1 MKFGKILIILL
12 VILITS
18 VGVVSA
24 GTFDLIEESSQSQS
38 QSLDGIFEDIG
49 GDGILKLNITSCN
62 KLDERNIPDGS
73 FTNLNGDNFT
83 WKNAKNI
90 SFSDEMG
97 FDSYVI
103 VWKTSP
109 DDYNLDT
116 SSQDD
121 QYISGYTPRYQDIY
135 FLEYSKVKN
144 AVYGVILGNRNQ
156 LYSQSDLVY
165 GMLGFDESQFD
176 VSSAVT
182 GNLLSSGSSSSGSD
196 SSSHY
201 GGVDTSPYSL
211 AKNDP
216 GAYYDHYE
224 YGDNYEID
232 DYLESQGF
240 D

>member
-1 MKFGKILIILL
+1 MNIEKISIIFF
-12 VILITS
+12 VIFITA
-18 VGVVSA
+18 VGAVSA
-24 GTFDLIEESSQSQS
+24 GEFDFLESSSQTQSF
-38 QSLDGIFEDIG
+38 DGISEDIG
-49 GDGILKLNITSCN
+49 GDGALKLHIPYCN
-62 KLDERNIPDGS
+62 KLAEKNIPDGS
-73 FTNLNGDNFT
+73 FSNLNGGNFT

-103 VWKTSP
+103 VWKASP

-116 SSQDD
+116 SSDDD

-135 FLEYSKVKN
+135 FLKYSKSKN
-144 AVYGVILGNRNQ
+144 AVYGVILGNHNQ
-156 LYSQSDLVY
+156 LYSQGDLVY
-165 GMLGFDESQFD
+165 DMLGFDESQID

-182 GNLLSSGSSSSGSD
+182 GNLLSSGSSSSTGG

-201 GGVDTSPYSL
+201 GIDTSPYHL

-224 YGDNYEID
+224 YGENYEID

>member
-1 MKFGKILIILL
+1 MNIEKTFIIVL
-12 VILITS
+12 VIFITS
-18 VGVVSA
+18 VSVVSA
-24 GTFDLIEESSQSQS
+24 GEFDFLENSSQT
-38 QSLDGIFEDIG
+38 QSLDGIYEDIG
-49 GDGILKLNITSCN
+49 GDGILKLNISYCT
-62 KLDERNIPDGS
+62 KLGEKTIPDAS
-73 FTNLNGDNFT
+73 FSNLNGDNFT

-103 VWKTSP
+103 VWKASP
-109 DDYNLDT
+109 EDYNLDT
-116 SSQDD
+116 SSDKD
-121 QYISGYTPRYQDIY
+121 QYLSGYTPRYQDIY
-135 FLEYSKVKN
+135 FLEYSKNKN
-144 AVYGVILGNRNQ
+144 TVYGVILGNHNQ

-165 GMLGFDESQFD
+165 DMLGFDESQID

-182 GNLLSSGSSSSGSD
+182 GNLLSSGSSSSSGGSG
-196 SSSHY
+196 SHY
-201 GGVDTSPYSL
+201 GGVDTSPYHL

-224 YGDNYEID
+224 YGDNYKID

>member
-1 MKFGKILIILL
+1 MNIGKTSILVLIIFIISL
-12 VILITS
+12 
-18 VGVVSA
+18 GVVSA
-24 GTFDLIEESSQSQS
+24 ETFDFIEDSSQS
-38 QSLDGIFEDIG
+38 QSLDGISEDIG
-49 GDGILKLNITSCN
+49 GDGILKLNIPYCSV
-62 KLDERNIPDGS
+62 LDEKNIPDGT
-73 FTNLNGDNFT
+73 FADLNGDNFI

-109 DDYNLDT
+109 EDYNLN
-116 SSQDD
+116 SSDKD
-121 QYISGYTPRYQDIY
+121 LFISGYTPRYQDIY
-135 FLEYSKVKN
+135 FLQYSKTKN
-144 AVYGVILGNRNQ
+144 MVYGVILGNHNQ

-165 GMLGFDESQFD
+165 DMLGFNESQLD
-176 VSSAVT
+176 VSSDVT
-182 GNLLSSGSSSSGSD
+182 GNLLSSGSSSSASSG
-196 SSSHY
+196 SSHY
-201 GGVDTSPYSL
+201 GGVETSPYHL

>member
-1 MKFGKILIILL
+1 MKFGKILIIFL

-116 SSQDD
+116 SSEGD

-165 GMLGFDESQFD
+165 GMLGFDESQLD

-196 SSSHY
+196 SGSHY

-224 YGDNYEID
+224 YGDNYKID

>member
-1 MKFGKILIILL
+1 MNFDKIFIIFL
-12 VILITS
+12 VIAITS
-18 VGVVSA
+18 VSVVSA
-24 GTFDLIEESSQSQS
+24 GEFDFLENSSQT
-38 QSLDGIFEDIG
+38 QSLDGIYEDVG
-49 GDGILKLNITSCN
+49 GDGILKLNISYCN
-62 KLDERNIPDGS
+62 KLDEKNIPDGS
-73 FTNLNGDNFT
+73 FSNLNGDNFT

-103 VWKTSP
+103 VWKASP
-109 DDYNLDT
+109 DDYNINA
-116 SSQDD
+116 SSDKD

-135 FLEYSKVKN
+135 FLQYSKSKN
-144 AVYGVILGNRNQ
+144 TVYGVILGNHNQ

-165 GMLGFDESQFD
+165 GMLGFKEGQIK

-182 GNLLSSGSSSSGSD
+182 GNLISSGSSSS
-196 SSSHY
+196 SSGGSHY
-201 GGVDTSPYSL
+201 GGVDTSPYHL

-224 YGDNYEID
+224 YGENYEID

>member
-1 MKFGKILIILL
+1 MKSGKILIIFL

-49 GDGILKLNITSCN
+49 GDGILKLNISYCN

-103 VWKTSP
+103 VWKASP

-135 FLEYSKVKN
+135 FLEYSKIKN
-144 AVYGVILGNRNQ
+144 AVYGVILGNHNQ

-165 GMLGFDESQFD
+165 DMLGFDESQFD

-182 GNLLSSGSSSSGSD
+182 GNLLSSGSSSSGSG
-196 SSSHY
+196 SNSHY
-201 GGVDTSPYSL
+201 GGVDTSPYYL